1 MRRTVIAILSALAVA
16 AFCSCSER
24 KPPIEDYHQFLKT
37 EEASISL
44 DSDTLFEMMMYG
56 TPAYYDD
63 DLILF
68 GDKRQ
73 QRIVA
78 YRLSTD
84 SLTTPDSLADSRF
97 YGTVVTPVATDSLW
111 QICHFQYA
119 DGTMARGIGNLAT
132 GKVYFPKSTLPMYGD
147 KYLLSVSGD
156 LPVVDGHFFT
166 RLLSTDTALHLASI
180 EENGA
185 FNHWPKLA
193 EWRID
198 GDSLQLVRLLVRF
211 PDNYAAT
218 EYEDFLTKPC
228 YNPVDSV
235 FLLPAMDGRLWLFD
249 RYGNSLGERRLG
261 SQLEQPTQPFPITEG
276 SYNNAQNWYANN
288 NTYGRT
294 IFDPYRNV
302 YLRVMTIPQAADPD
316 ALEREREKTWVL
328 VVADRD
334 FHIKYEVRFDDQR
347 YEWRLIMPTPEG
359 VYIAKKKGDKY
370 EKPSLFVFD

>member
-1 MRRTVIAILSALAVA
+1 MKKTVIAILSALAVA

-37 EEASISL
+37 EEASVSL
-44 DSDTLFEMMMYG
+44 DSETLFEMMMYG

-97 YGTVVTPVATDSLW
+97 YGSVVTPVATDTLW
-111 QICHFQYA
+111 QICNFQYA

-156 LPVVDGHFFT
+156 LPVVNGHFFT
-166 RLLSTDTALHLASI
+166 RLLSTDTALHLATI

-198 GDSLQLVRLLVRF
+198 GDSLQLVRLLAQF
-211 PDNYAAT
+211 PDDYAAT

-276 SYNNAQNWYANN
+276 SYNNALNWYANN
-288 NTYGRT
+288 NTYGRI

-316 ALEREREKTWVL
+316 ALERESEKTWVL

-334 FHIKYEVRFDDQR
+334 FHIKYEVRFDDQH

>member
-44 DSDTLFEMMMYG
+44 DSETLFEMMMYG

-84 SLTTPDSLADSRF
+84 SLTTPDSLADDRF

-132 GKVYFPKSTLPMYGD
+132 GKVYFPKSTLPIYGD

-156 LPVVDGHFFT
+156 LPVVNGHFFT
-166 RLLSTDTALHLASI
+166 RLLSTDTALHLATI

-198 GDSLQLVRLLVRF
+198 GDSLLLVRLLAQF
-211 PDNYAAT
+211 PDDYAAT
-218 EYEDFLTKPC
+218 EYEDFLAKLC

-276 SYNNAQNWYANN
+276 SYNNALNWYANN
-288 NTYGRT
+288 NTYGRI

-334 FHIKYEVRFDDQR
+334 FHIKYEVRFDDQH

>member
-16 AFCSCSER
+16 VFCSCSER

-37 EEASISL
+37 EEASVSL
-44 DSDTLFEMMMYG
+44 DSETLFEMMMYG

-111 QICHFQYA
+111 QICNFQYA

-166 RLLSTDTALHLASI
+166 RLLSTDTALHLATI

-198 GDSLQLVRLLVRF
+198 GDSLLLVRLLAQF
-211 PDNYAAT
+211 PDDYAAT
-218 EYEDFLTKPC
+218 EYEDFLTKLC

-276 SYNNAQNWYANN
+276 SYNNALNWYANN
-288 NTYGRT
+288 NTYGRI

>member
-16 AFCSCSER
+16 VFCSCSER
-24 KPPIEDYHQFLKT
+24 KPPIEDYHQFLKV
-37 EEASISL
+37 EEGSVSL
-44 DSDTLFEMMMYG
+44 DSETLFEMMMYG

-73 QRIVA
+73 QRIVV

-111 QICHFQYA
+111 QICNFQYA

-132 GKVYFPKSTLPMYGD
+132 GKVYFPKSTLPIYGD

-198 GDSLQLVRLLVRF
+198 GDSLQLVRLLAQF
-211 PDNYAAT
+211 PDDYAAT
-218 EYEDFLTKPC
+218 EYEDFLTKLC

-276 SYNNAQNWYANN
+276 SYNNALNWYANN
-288 NTYGRT
+288 NTYGRI

>member
-37 EEASISL
+37 EEASVSL
-44 DSDTLFEMMMYG
+44 DSETLFEMMMYG

-84 SLTTPDSLADSRF
+84 SLTTPDSLADNRF

-111 QICHFQYA
+111 QICNFQYA

-132 GKVYFPKSTLPMYGD
+132 GKLYFPKSTLPMYGD

-166 RLLSTDTALHLASI
+166 RLSSTDTALHLASI

-198 GDSLQLVRLLVRF
+198 GDSLQLVRLLVQF

-276 SYNNAQNWYANN
+276 SYNNALNWYANN
-288 NTYGRT
+288 NTYGRI

>member
-97 YGTVVTPVATDSLW
+97 YGSVVTPVATDSLW
-111 QICHFQYA
+111 QICNFQYA

-166 RLLSTDTALHLASI
+166 RLLSTDTALHLATI

-198 GDSLQLVRLLVRF
+198 GDSLQLVRLLAQF
-211 PDNYAAT
+211 PDDYAAT

-276 SYNNAQNWYANN
+276 SYNNALNWYANN
-288 NTYGRT
+288 NTYGRI

-316 ALEREREKTWVL
+316 ALERESEKTWVL

-334 FHIKYEVRFDDQR
+334 FHIKYEVRFDDQH

>member
-1 MRRTVIAILSALAVA
+1 MKKTVIAILSALAVA

-37 EEASISL
+37 EEASVSL
-44 DSDTLFEMMMYG
+44 DSETLFEMMMYG

-97 YGTVVTPVATDSLW
+97 YGSVVTPVATDSLW
-111 QICHFQYA
+111 QICNFQYA

-156 LPVVDGHFFT
+156 LPVVNGHFFT
-166 RLLSTDTALHLASI
+166 RLLSTDTALHLATI

-198 GDSLQLVRLLVRF
+198 GDSLQLVRLLAQF
-211 PDNYAAT
+211 PDDYAAT

-276 SYNNAQNWYANN
+276 SYNNALNWYANN
-288 NTYGRT
+288 NTYGRI

-316 ALEREREKTWVL
+316 ALERESEKTWVL

-334 FHIKYEVRFDDQR
+334 FHIKYEVRFDDQH

>member
-1 MRRTVIAILSALAVA
+1 MKKTVIAILSALAVA

-37 EEASISL
+37 EEASVSL
-44 DSDTLFEMMMYG
+44 DSETLFEMMMYG

-97 YGTVVTPVATDSLW
+97 YGSVVTPVATDTLW
-111 QICHFQYA
+111 QICNFQYA

-156 LPVVDGHFFT
+156 LPVVNGHFFT
-166 RLLSTDTALHLASI
+166 RLLSTDTALHLATI

-198 GDSLQLVRLLVRF
+198 GDSLLLVRLLVQF
-211 PDNYAAT
+211 PDNYSAT

-276 SYNNAQNWYANN
+276 SYNNALNWYANN
-288 NTYGRT
+288 NTYGRI

-316 ALEREREKTWVL
+316 ALERESEKTWVL

-334 FHIKYEVRFDDQR
+334 FHIKYEVRFDDQH

>member
-1 MRRTVIAILSALAVA
+1 MKKTVIAILSALAVA

-37 EEASISL
+37 EEASVSL
-44 DSDTLFEMMMYG
+44 DSETLFEMMMYG

-111 QICHFQYA
+111 QICNFQYA

-166 RLLSTDTALHLASI
+166 QLLSTDTALHLATI

-198 GDSLQLVRLLVRF
+198 GDSLQLVRLFIQF
-211 PDNYAAT
+211 PDDYAAT

-276 SYNNAQNWYANN
+276 SYNNALNWYANN
-288 NTYGRT
+288 NTYGRI

>member
-37 EEASISL
+37 EEASVSL
-44 DSDTLFEMMMYG
+44 DSETLFEMMMYG

-73 QRIVA
+73 HRIVA

-84 SLTTPDSLADSRF
+84 SLTTPDSLADGRF

-198 GDSLQLVRLLVRF
+198 GDSLLLVRLLVQF

-276 SYNNAQNWYANN
+276 SYNNALNWYANN
-288 NTYGRT
+288 NTYGRI

>member
-16 AFCSCSER
+16 VFCSCSER
-24 KPPIEDYHQFLKT
+24 KPPIEDYHQFLKV
-37 EEASISL
+37 EEASVSL
-44 DSDTLFEMMMYG
+44 DSETLFEMMMYG

-111 QICHFQYA
+111 QICNFQYA

-132 GKVYFPKSTLPMYGD
+132 GKVYFPKSTLPIYGD

-166 RLLSTDTALHLASI
+166 RLLSTDTALHLATI

-198 GDSLQLVRLLVRF
+198 GDSLQLVRLLAQF
-211 PDNYAAT
+211 PDDYAAT
-218 EYEDFLTKPC
+218 EYEDFLTKLC

-276 SYNNAQNWYANN
+276 SYNNALNWYANN
-288 NTYGRT
+288 NTYGRI